1 MNREFKFNNEM
12 YKTVGKNI
20 KKYRKLKN
28 LSLKKLSEYADIKE
42 DFLND
47 FENLQDNLIISIYD
61 LYKISVILE
70 VSINKFFE

>member
-47 FENLQDNLIISIYD
+47 FENLQDNLII
-61 LYKISVILE
+61 
-70 VSINKFFE
+70 

>member
-61 LYKISVILE
+61 LYKISVVLN
-70 VSINKFFE
+70 VSIDKFFL